1 MLLSVHA
8 IEGSA
13 SAPTA
18 EHQRRRPPTASDR
31 AGKQNRQYI
40 AALAERCRHFSDP
53 FLHLVAWHGRKIK
66 PKPRTSHYPR
76 ETTTI
81 VIVVCGR

>member
-31 AGKQNRQYI
+31 AGKQNRQFI
-40 AALAERCRHFSDP
+40 AALAQRCRHSATCFC
-53 FLHLVAWHGRKIK
+53 HLVALHGRKL
-66 PKPRTSHYPR
+66 TQSLGHA
-76 ETTTI
+76 I
-81 VIVVCGR
+81 VRVTGQSDPG